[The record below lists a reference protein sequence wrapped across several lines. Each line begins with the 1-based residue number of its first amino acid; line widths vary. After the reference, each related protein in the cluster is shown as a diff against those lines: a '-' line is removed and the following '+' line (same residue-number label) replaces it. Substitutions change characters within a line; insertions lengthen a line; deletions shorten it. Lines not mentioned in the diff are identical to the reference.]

1 MSQDVYFTT
10 PHPEGGRP
18 AKRKHAG
25 KYSHKRMGPVFDDP
39 SIYADKK
46 VPSNVFCVEM
56 DWPVFKEVAQRCAVR
71 DADPNYFDFLR
82 AISDVAARPD
92 PSKVLVSIE

>member
-25 KYSHKRMGPVFDDP
+25 KYSHSRMGPVFDSP
-39 SIYADKK
+39 VVYADKK
-46 VPSNVFCVEM
+46 VPANVFCTEM
-56 DWPVFKEVAQRCAVR
+56 DWAAFKETAQRHGPR

-82 AISDVAARPD
+82 AISDVVARPD
-92 PSKVLVSIE
+92 AAGVLVTIE